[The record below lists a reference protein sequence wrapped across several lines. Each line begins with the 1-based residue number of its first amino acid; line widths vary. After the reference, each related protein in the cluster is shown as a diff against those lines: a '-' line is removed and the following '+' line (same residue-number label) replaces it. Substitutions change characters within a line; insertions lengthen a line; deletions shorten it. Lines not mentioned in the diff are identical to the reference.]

1 MEIMLNNLLPDHH
14 LPAIA
19 IHGIQYDSRKV
30 KPGDLF
36 FATTGVQVDG
46 RQFVKDVSAI
56 AAAVLCEAPYK
67 AAFAN
72 DFEIEDLSAQKGE
85 VASRFYGSPS
95 EYLDVIAV
103 TGTNGKTSVSHYVA
117 QAFGLV
123 GQSCGVIGTLG
134 AGIDGNLEDIGM
146 TTPDAVDLQRM
157 LSELREKGAEVVC
170 LEASSHGLEQGRLN
184 GTRVSLA
191 IFTNISRDHLDY
203 HENFAAYAAA
213 KKKLFNWPK
222 LKKTV
227 LNLDD
232 EFGEILSK
240 ELQTEIA
247 VSDELSVS
255 QRQVTCMTYSL
266 HRNDADIHCSS
277 INYDRTGINATVVCG
292 TEERA
297 LRSSLFGGFN
307 LSNLLAVVASLLSYD
322 VDFSEAIDVVSQLK
336 NVKGRMDVLSE
347 SGRPT
352 VVIDYAHTPDALESV
367 LTALKQHANSKII
380 CVMGCGGD
388 RDKGK
393 RPLMG
398 EVCGRLADQT
408 VVTSDNPR
416 NESPDEIVAQIL
428 LGFSPEAQVLIE
440 VDRASAITLAL
451 SIAGTE
457 DLVLIAGKGHEE
469 YQDVNG
475 RKIQFSDYAVVENYL
490 SGN

>member
-1 MEIMLNNLLPDHH
+1 MMLNNLLPNHH

-36 FATTGVQVDG
+36 FATNGLQVDG
-46 RQFVKDVSAI
+46 RQFVKAVSAV

-67 AAFAN
+67 PAFAN

-95 EYLDVIAV
+95 EHLNVIAV

-117 QAFGLV
+117 QAFALI
-123 GQSCGVIGTLG
+123 GQYCGVIGTLG
-134 AGIDGNLEDIGM
+134 AGINGDLEDIGM
-146 TTPDAVDLQRM
+146 TTPDAVDLQRV

-191 IFTNISRDHLDY
+191 IFTNITRDHLDY
-203 HENFAAYAAA
+203 HENFASYAAA

-232 EFGEILSK
+232 EFGELLSR
-240 ELQTEIA
+240 ELKTETA
-247 VSDELSVS
+247 VSDELSIN
-255 QRQVTCMTYSL
+255 QREVTCMTYSL
-266 HRNDADIHCSS
+266 QRNDADIYCSS

-292 TEERA
+292 IEESV
-297 LRSSLFGGFN
+297 LRTSLLGGFN
-307 LSNLLAVVASLLSYD
+307 LSNLLAVVATLLTHD
-322 VDFSEAIDVVSQLK
+322 VDFIVAIDVVSQLK
-336 NVKGRMDVLSE
+336 NVKGRMDVLTVAE
-347 SGRPT
+347 SPT
-352 VVIDYAHTPDALESV
+352 VVIDYAHTPDALENV
-367 LTALKQHANSKII
+367 LTALKQHANSKVI

-388 RDKGK
+388 RYNGK

-398 EVCGRLADQT
+398 EICGRLADHT
-408 VVTSDNPR
+408 IVTSDNPR
-416 NESPDEIVAQIL
+416 NENPDEIVAQIC
-428 LGFSPEAQVLIE
+428 LGFSPDAQVSIE
-440 VDRASAITLAL
+440 IDRASAITLAL
-451 SIAGTE
+451 SIAGIE

-469 YQDVNG
+469 YQDING